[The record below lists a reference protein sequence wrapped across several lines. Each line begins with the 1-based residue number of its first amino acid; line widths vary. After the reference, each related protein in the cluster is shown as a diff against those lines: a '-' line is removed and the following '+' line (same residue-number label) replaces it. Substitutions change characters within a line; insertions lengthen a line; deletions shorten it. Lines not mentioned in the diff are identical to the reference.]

1 MQIET
6 VQTTLQNCEIIK
18 KHSPCYLPAI
28 FTLNDPED
36 QLGILNDVIIKHLEE
51 HAPMKRIRVTW

>member
-1 MQIET
+1 MHHVAI
-6 VQTTLQNCEIIK
+6 
-18 KHSPCYLPAI
+18 PAI

-51 HAPMKRIRVTW
+51 HAPMKRIQVTW

>member
-1 MQIET
+1 MHHVTI
-6 VQTTLQNCEIIK
+6 
-18 KHSPCYLPAI
+18 PAI